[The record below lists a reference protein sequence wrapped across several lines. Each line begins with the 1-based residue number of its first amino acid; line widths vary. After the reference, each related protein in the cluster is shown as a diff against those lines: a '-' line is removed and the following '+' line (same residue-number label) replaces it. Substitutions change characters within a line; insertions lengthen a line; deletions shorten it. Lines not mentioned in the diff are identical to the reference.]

1 MKTNLKKCR
10 VDNGYTVAQVAAEL
24 GITPQSIYQFE
35 SGKKTPNIFRLTQ
48 LSKLYDVKI
57 DELIGGENNETV

>member
-10 VDNGYTVAQVAAEL
+10 VSSGYTVAQVAAKL